1 MPAAAMLHVEDP
13 RDALLKKIGDISD
26 IELCHNQV
34 LVAVYM
40 APEKTS
46 GGIVVPISVRDEDRH
61 QGKVGLILKVGP
73 LAFKDDTGKWVWPD
87 GIGVGDWVYFR
98 TSDGWQTTVNSHRD
112 NLCRHLSDADIKGR
126 IQHPDK
132 VW

>member
-1 MPAAAMLHVEDP
+1 MPAAVMLHVEDP
-13 RDALLKKIGDISD
+13 REALIKKIGDVSD

-40 APEKTS
+40 APEQTK
-46 GGIVVPISVRDEDRH
+46 GGIILTDTTRDEDRH

-87 GIGVGDWVYFR
+87 GLGAGDWVYFR
-98 TSDGWQTTVNSHRD
+98 TSDGWQMTVNSSRD
-112 NLCRHLSDADIKGR
+112 NLCRQLNDADIRGR
-126 IQHPDK
+126 IPHPGK